1 MKKLLA
7 LFLACTMVLGLASCK
22 EQDEEEKNTLTT
34 EETVATMQD
43 PIDALARCM
52 VENNLEYNPEDPN
65 FFWTAL
71 YYFAGGYGLKHEGVE
86 ELTDTYQLKV
96 PSTVME
102 EYAIALFSDYKGL
115 PELPEI
121 MQGNV
126 SYDENADAYLLSEG
140 DIGLSETK
148 LGDIKET
155 KDGYTLVAELT
166 GTDEEEELIASF
178 DVTLIRNTF
187 ADEIENP
194 LYLCSVSSMKMTQ
207 KEGADVSEGG
217 TATLI
222 PDETI
227 TATFNGLSDA
237 HTAEMTL
244 SEGDIRAF
252 QFDAESAA
260 GKIISGLNEGDVVTF
275 GYIVDKRNGSYV
287 IVSAEKGIYDES
299 GAYDPKNKKYHI
311 HKRECGIFLFHP
323 AIFFCNFFCDKNAIH
338 CRGDNA
344 ACIAC
349 ALTGRIN
356 ALLAKAHAC
365 FIAQNTNRGGTA
377 AFHRRQNRIH
387 AVKALEL
394 SAHGRQSFP
403 QGFCHEGRK
412 NLIQTAFPHGRTIGC
427 CDLCGFDFSLAQ
439 KAADRLHRC
448 GIAAAAC
455 QKCLFLQFPL
465 EKHPCQRVIAPEIL
479 RENLH
484 Q

>member
-22 EQDEEEKNTLTT
+22 EQDEDEKNTLTA
-34 EETVATMQD
+34 EKTVATMQD

-52 VENNLEYNPEDPN
+52 VENNLEYNPEDPD

-140 DIGLSETK
+140 DIGLSETR

-207 KEGADVSEGG
+207 KGCGCFRRRHSNTDSRRNHHGN
-217 TATLI
+217 LQR
-222 PDETI
+222 
-227 TATFNGLSDA
+227 TFRCTYCGNDA
-237 HTAEMTL
+237 FRRRY
-244 SEGDIRAF
+244 SC
-252 QFDAESAA
+252 
-260 GKIISGLNEGDVVTF
+260 ISV
-275 GYIVDKRNGSYV
+275 
-287 IVSAEKGIYDES
+287 
-299 GAYDPKNKKYHI
+299 
-311 HKRECGIFLFHP
+311 
-323 AIFFCNFFCDKNAIH
+323 
-338 CRGDNA
+338 
-344 ACIAC
+344 
-349 ALTGRIN
+349 
-356 ALLAKAHAC
+356 
-365 FIAQNTNRGGTA
+365 
-377 AFHRRQNRIH
+377 
-387 AVKALEL
+387 
-394 SAHGRQSFP
+394 
-403 QGFCHEGRK
+403 
-412 NLIQTAFPHGRTIGC
+412 
-427 CDLCGFDFSLAQ
+427 
-439 KAADRLHRC
+439 
-448 GIAAAAC
+448 
-455 QKCLFLQFPL
+455 
-465 EKHPCQRVIAPEIL
+465 
-479 RENLH
+479 
-484 Q
+484 